1 VSGVRVVRAVGA
13 VAVLACVLLL
23 GSGTRPALAAPS
35 ESISSYDT
43 AIVVGDNGRLKIT
56 ETISYDFGGNA
67 RHGILRKVPVRFR
80 YDDTRD
86 RIYPIDD
93 LSVSMDGR
101 SVPVRRSSEGDFT
114 VFKIGD
120 PNHTITGAHTYTI
133 GYTVRGALNHFP
145 DHEELYWNV
154 IGGEWPVAIATATA
168 TVSGP
173 AEIQRV
179 ECFTGPTGS
188 RLGCAEKSS
197 DGASASFRDANLGNG
212 SGMSA
217 VVAFPAGTVANT
229 APILT
234 DRHDPSAAFRIT
246 PATVGGAAGLGL
258 AGVAGAIAI
267 GWLVGRDR
275 RYIGPLPGLVPEP
288 GEPEIERRKPLI
300 GAPPVSVEFVPPDDI
315 RPGQVG
321 TLIDERADVVDVTA
335 TIIDFA
341 VRGHLH
347 IAELPRAGTWD
358 TQDWLLTKQTD
369 GDTAF
374 LPYERALF
382 DALFN
387 GRDEVRLSELK
398 YTFAS
403 DLGQIRE
410 KLYQD
415 MVGQGWYRWS
425 PATTRKLARWCAFL
439 LVLAAV
445 GITFLLAKFTH
456 AALVGIGLLVGA
468 VVLWAVAGRFPARTG
483 RGSAALER
491 VRGFRLYVST
501 TEAEQLRF
509 AEREKIF
516 SRYLPYAIVFGLADR
531 WARIFADL
539 AAVRSDGRSGL
550 YWYSGQPGWTMLY
563 FSQSIGSFTT
573 VTTGTIATTPPSA
586 SGSSGFS
593 GGFSGGG
600 GGGGGG
606 GSW

>member
-1 VSGVRVVRAVGA
+1 MRLRVVVRGAGA
-13 VAVLACVLLL
+13 VAVLATALLL
-23 GSGTRPALAAPS
+23 GLGSRPALAAPG
-35 ESISSYDT
+35 ESIPSYDT
-43 AIVVGDNGRLKIT
+43 QLVVGEDGRLKIT
-56 ETISYDFGGNA
+56 ETIAYDFGGA
-67 RHGILRKVPVRFR
+67 GRHGILRKIPDSFR
-80 YDDTRD
+80 YDDSRD

-93 LSVSMDGR
+93 VSVSMDNQP
-101 SVPVRRSSEGDFT
+101 VPVTRSAEGGYA
-114 VFKIGD
+114 VLKIGD
-120 PNHTITGAHTYTI
+120 PNHTITGSHRYTI
-133 GYTVRGALNHFP
+133 GYTVRGALNSFP

-154 IGGEWPVAIATATA
+154 VGNEWPVPIGAATAVVT
-168 TVSGP
+168 GP
-173 AEIQRV
+173 AAIQRV
-179 ECFTGPTGS
+179 DCFAGPTGS
-188 RLGCAEKSS
+188 RLSCADKSS
-197 DGASASFRDANLGNG
+197 TGTTARFGDTNLGNG

-217 VVAFPAGTVANT
+217 VVAFPSGTVRNT

-234 DRHDPSAAFRIT
+234 DRHDLTSAFRAT
-246 PATVGGAAGLGL
+246 PATVAGAAGIGL
-258 AGVAGAIAI
+258 AGVAGALAL
-267 GWLVGRDR
+267 GWWFGRDR

-321 TLIDERADVVDVTA
+321 TLVDERADVVDVTA

-347 IAELPRAGTWD
+347 ITELPRAGKWD
-358 TQDWLLTKQTD
+358 AQDWLLTKQNE
-369 GDTAF
+369 GDPAF

-387 GRDEVRLSELK
+387 GRNEVRLSELK
-398 YTFAS
+398 YTFAA
-403 DLGQIRE
+403 DLGRVRRQ
-410 KLYQD
+410 LYQD
-415 MVGQGWYRWS
+415 MVAQRWYRWS
-425 PATTRKLARWCAFL
+425 PATTRNLARGAALL
-439 LVLAAV
+439 LVLAAI
-445 GITFLLAKFTH
+445 GITCLLAGFTH
-456 AALVGIGLLVGA
+456 VALLGTGLVVGA
-468 VVLWAVAGRFPARTG
+468 VVLLAVAGRFPARTG

-491 VRGFRLYVST
+491 VRGFRLYVAT

-509 AEREKIF
+509 AEREQIF

-539 AAVRSDGRSGL
+539 AVARPDGRSGL
-550 YWYSGQPGWTMLY
+550 YWYTGQPGWSMLY
-563 FSQSIGSFTT
+563 FGQSIGSFTA